1 MANKTAKKSGD
12 LSKRVKHETWEW
24 IKAIVIAIL
33 IVIPVKLFVLDTM
46 IVPTGSMI
54 PTIMPGDRIFVDQIS
69 WKYKDLKIG
78 DIIVFWTPFVDKSS
92 LAMLGPFDRFMDALS
107 PVHYAGH
114 VKYVKRLIAVG
125 GDTVQLVPIANKY
138 FKTINQPVI
147 FGAQPIKQEVESNK
161 IVYFYQA
168 YEVEINGKIPDGLKK
183 IEYISAGIFNDPNFY
198 KEMAYPNKYIN
209 PNYNFFVYYNQD
221 MDYTTYY
228 NSVVSKWGNYV
239 TEDASGNIVIHV
251 PKGYFFAMGD
261 NTTDSFDSRYWGFV
275 PMSNMIGT
283 PFLRIW
289 PLNRFG
295 VMK

>member
-1 MANKTAKKSGD
+1 VLKVANNVRKPKND
-12 LSKRVKHETWEW
+12 LSKKVKHESWEW

-69 WKYKDLKIG
+69 WHYKDLKIG
-78 DIIVFWTPFVDKSS
+78 DIVVFWTPFVDKSS
-92 LAMLGPFDRFMDALS
+92 LAMLGSFDKFMDALS

-125 GDTVQLVPIANKY
+125 GDTVQLVPAAGHPY
-138 FKTINQPVI
+138 FYNVEVDGKVPSTLKDRLYSKVGI
-147 FGAQPIKQEVESNK
+147 FGDPN
-161 IVYFYQA
+161 YY
-168 YEVEINGKIPDGLKK
+168 YELANPQK
-183 IEYISAGIFNDPNFY
+183 YISSPDYQFLL
-198 KEMAYPNKYIN
+198 
-209 PNYNFFVYYNQD
+209 YYNQD

-239 TEDASGNIVIHV
+239 TKDASGNIVIHV
-251 PKGYFFAMGD
+251 PAGYFFAMGD

-289 PLNRFG
+289 PLNKFG